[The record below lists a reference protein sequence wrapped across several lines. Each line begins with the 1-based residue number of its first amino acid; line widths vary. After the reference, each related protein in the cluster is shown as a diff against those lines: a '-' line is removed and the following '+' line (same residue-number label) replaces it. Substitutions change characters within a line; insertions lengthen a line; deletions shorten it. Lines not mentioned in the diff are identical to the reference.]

1 MATKHY
7 TCREYADLKRRI
19 KIQERE
25 LAQCGG
31 TAAGYIAHYS
41 DVSAVTAAGFFNSN
55 LENLIHLKQELLACD
70 MRREAKRKE
79 QATIAYAPLTQE
91 MIDLAYAHNNRIAL
105 EGVARKLT
113 VSILDGKAVA
123 WELRTRPGR
132 RPKHPVYAS
141 VEPEGQPAKLV

>member
-41 DVSAVTAAGFFNSN
+41 DVSAATAAGFFRSN

-79 QATIAYAPLTQE
+79 QAMSACAPLTQE
-91 MIDLAYAHNNRIAL
+91 MIDRRR
-105 EGVARKLT
+105 GT
-113 VSILDGKAVA
+113 VDRQVSQSGGDGCRQVR
-123 WELRTRPGR
+123 RTVGR
-132 RPKHPVYAS
+132 VKVS
-141 VEPEGQPAKLV
+141 